1 MKPARP
7 EPLPAKPATPG
18 GAVIVRLTPER
29 RLERA
34 MTLTGARPADRC
46 AKCGSRFVRREPAFI
61 HCFYCGAT
69 ARLPHGSLEAQEIF
83 ERRSG
88 LRVAS

>member
-1 MKPARP
+1 MKPEHGESPNVTAAPRR
-7 EPLPAKPATPG
+7 

-34 MTLTGARPADRC
+34 MTAMGSRAGDRC
-46 AKCGSRFVRREPAFI
+46 GKCNSGFVRREPAFL

-69 ARLPHGSLEAQEIF
+69 ARIPHGSLEEQEIF

>member
-1 MKPARP
+1 MNPVRG
-7 EPLPAKPATPG
+7 ESPG
-18 GAVIVRLTPER
+18 TTAAPRRGAVIVRLTPER
-29 RLERA
+29 RLEHA
-34 MTLTGARPADRC
+34 MATMATREGDRC
-46 AKCGSRFVRREPAFI
+46 SKCDSRFVRREPAFL

-69 ARLPHGSLEAQEIF
+69 ARILHGSLEEQEIF